1 MSTIQKLIIE
11 IPNLDEETDEQIAE
25 ELFEET
31 VVGVVKDF
39 DSKIEE
45 IKEVIEE
52 VIQEVIQEV
61 VEEIK
66 VEEPIIIEEE
76 IKELVEE
83 IKELVEEIKVVE
95 EVIEEIKVQEP
106 IIVEVKEIKEELKE
120 DIEEIK
126 KTFIELLSEYINT
139 IDDLDIEIK
148 NIFLSMIN
156 NHPEYFN
163 NFEKIMNIIISNK
176 KVNNNNI
183 PNFILLIEH
192 LYEILYI
199 LKIKKEKLVNLTG
212 IILKFLINCIILERK
227 IENIELLEHLNTLI
241 DSCINLISLSKVV
254 KKNINDTQNKGCSI
268 S

>member
-39 DSKIEE
+39 DSKIE
-45 IKEVIEE
+45 
-52 VIQEVIQEV
+52 
-61 VEEIK
+61 
-66 VEEPIIIEEE
+66 
-76 IKELVEE
+76 
-83 IKELVEEIKVVE
+83 VVE

-241 DSCINLISLSKVV
+241 DSCINLIILSKVV